1 MINSN
6 ATLRAYVDL
15 KSPLCY
21 NCTKPLIKNSLRASA
36 RTQGENIS
44 KFTRINEQIRANE
57 LRVLDE
63 HGANLGVMSRIEAL
77 AAARAAELDLVEV
90 SPDANPPVCK
100 IVDYGKYNYQREKQL
115 QKNKRNVKVQEVKQM
130 RFGLKIGEN
139 DMTVKLRK
147 VQSFLDNGD
156 KVKIAVVYRG
166 RENAHREL
174 GFKLAERLI
183 DSFNG
188 TIAVDSKPQLNG
200 KQLIFMIRGTG
211 AKPIPKAEVSEDI
224 KPTYSI

>member
-1 MINSN
+1 
-6 ATLRAYVDL
+6 
-15 KSPLCY
+15 
-21 NCTKPLIKNSLRASA
+21 
-36 RTQGENIS
+36 
-44 KFTRINEQIRANE
+44 
-57 LRVLDE
+57 
-63 HGANLGVMSRIEAL
+63 MSRAEAL

-139 DMTVKLRK
+139 DMAVKLRK
-147 VQSFLDNGD
+147 VQAFLDNGD

-174 GFKLAERLI
+174 GFKLAEKLI

-188 TIAVDSKPQLNG
+188 TVAVDSAPQLNG
-200 KQLIFMIRGTG
+200 KQLIFMIRSNG
-211 AKPIPKAEVSEDI
+211 AKPTPKDEADDTPKTFSV
-224 KPTYSI
+224 

>member
-1 MINSN
+1 
-6 ATLRAYVDL
+6 
-15 KSPLCY
+15 
-21 NCTKPLIKNSLRASA
+21 
-36 RTQGENIS
+36 
-44 KFTRINEQIRANE
+44 
-57 LRVLDE
+57 
-63 HGANLGVMSRIEAL
+63 MSRAEAL
-77 AAARAAELDLVEV
+77 QAARNADLDLVEV
-90 SPDANPPVCK
+90 SPEANPPVCK

-115 QKNKRNVKVQEVKQM
+115 QKNKRGVKVQEVKQM

-139 DMTVKLRK
+139 DMAVKLRK
-147 VQSFLDNGD
+147 VQSFLDAGD

-188 TIAVDSKPQLNG
+188 TIAVDSQPQLNG

-211 AKPIPKAEVSEDI
+211 AKPFI
-224 KPTYSI
+224 KPQETDEAKPVFTV